1 MNGEDGPNTKV
12 GRVIE
17 AYDLDGIGARL
28 EAAWTGEAG
37 ERTSLRDLADEFN
50 EAVLAAAV
58 RETAGSSLDVE
69 ASSTYEALRNG
80 TGSEATRARRRL
92 ERKGVDADELTAD
105 FVTHQAVH
113 TYLTEDRGASLPAD
127 EADRA
132 ERKIETIE
140 KLQGRLSAVTESAI
154 SSLASADELDRDG
167 YDVLVDVRGVCP
179 RCGADA
185 PVIDLIRR
193 GGCGCAGEEGSS
205 SGD

>member
-1 MNGEDGPNTKV
+1 MTGEDGPNTKV

-17 AYDLDGIGARL
+17 AYGLDGIGSRL
-28 EAAWTGEAG
+28 EAEWTGETG

-58 RETAGSSLDVE
+58 RGTAGSSLDVE
-69 ASSTYEALRNG
+69 TSSTYEALRNG
-80 TGSEATRARRRL
+80 TGSEETRARRRL
-92 ERKGVDADELTAD
+92 EREGVDADELTAD

-113 TYLTEDRGASLPAD
+113 TYLTEDRGASLPTD

-154 SSLASADELDRDG
+154 SSLASADELDRDD

-179 RCGADA
+179 HCGADA
-185 PVIDLIRR
+185 PVVDLIRR
-193 GGCGCAGEEGSS
+193 GGCGCT
-205 SGD
+205 GDDESPSDD